1 MKEMV
6 TLLRPI
12 AGTKAACRHVGLS
25 RASYYRSRRPA
36 PERPK
41 RRRKNVRRLSDA
53 KRAEIRA
60 MLNSDRFMDLPPRQ
74 IWATLLDEGTY
85 LCHWRTMYRIMSEN
99 NEIRERR
106 NQRVHPP
113 YTKPELLACAP
124 NELWTWDITTLRGP
138 ASGVYFKLYVI
149 LDVFSR
155 YVVGWTLASQESAA
169 LAKDLIATTCT
180 RQHVRQHQLII
191 HSDRGPVMVS
201 KTYVQLLTDLGVEG
215 SYTRPYRSNDNPY
228 SEAHFRTA
236 KYHRTYEPRFGSLE
250 DARSWA
256 RQFFEWY
263 NYAFYHSEIALMHP
277 STLHYGQARK
287 VWQARQRV
295 MKEAYDREPARF
307 IRGVPRIPMPRRT
320 AWINR
325 PDDAQAASMIE
336 ADRVAQASR
345 NFALTRDQLLPA

>member
-6 TLLRPI
+6 TQLRPI
-12 AGTKAACRHVGLS
+12 VGTTAACRHVGLS

-36 PERPK
+36 PARPK
-41 RRRKNVRRLSDA
+41 RRRKSARRLSDA

-60 MLNSDRFMDLPPRQ
+60 VLNSERFMDMPPRQ
-74 IWATLLDEGTY
+74 IWATLLDEGIY
-85 LCHWRTMYRIMSEN
+85 LCHWRTMYRILREN
-99 NEIRERR
+99 KEIRERR
-106 NQRVHPP
+106 NQRTHPP

-138 ASGVYFKLYVI
+138 AKGVYFKLYVI

-180 RQHVRQHQLII
+180 RQHVRRDQLKM

-201 KTYVQLLTDLGVEG
+201 KTYVQLLADLGVEG

-256 RQFFEWY
+256 RQFFNWY
-263 NYAFYHSEIALMHP
+263 NDEFYHSEIALMHP
-277 STLHYGQARK
+277 STIHYGQTRK

-295 MKEAYDREPARF
+295 MQQAYEREPERF
-307 IRGVPRIPMPRRT
+307 IRGVPKVPLPRR
-320 AWINR
+320 AVWINR
-325 PDDAQAASMIE
+325 PDEAQAASMIE
-336 ADRVAQASR
+336 ADRVTRTSR
-345 NFALTRDQLLPA
+345 TFVLKPDQLLPA